1 MSAIEQPPAHLE
13 APQIRVFQPG
23 MSGEELL
30 AVSLEACE
38 GRGVSDIQF
47 RAKRPIYVE
56 TNHGMECLDFL
67 GFLSDRDLLEVYKAL
82 VLRQEESGHGFGGS
96 SMGVTSDEKE
106 IGRASCRERV

>member
-1 MSAIEQPPAHLE
+1 MSAIQQPPVLPE
-13 APQIRVFQPG
+13 APQLRVFQPG

-56 TNHGMECLDFL
+56 TNHGM
-67 GFLSDRDLLEVYKAL
+67 
-82 VLRQEESGHGFGGS
+82 
-96 SMGVTSDEKE
+96 
-106 IGRASCRERV
+106 